1 LLSES
6 EKGVTT
12 LRCDNIPR
20 TCLAADKNTGANAET
35 EPHRVMGAILMIHT
49 TSISKEN
56 GQFPAGADDLI
67 QRIHREV
74 IVGKNVTI

>member
-1 LLSES
+1 M
-6 EKGVTT
+6 TDMT
-12 LRCDNIPR
+12 F
-20 TCLAADKNTGANAET
+20 
-35 EPHRVMGAILMIHT
+35 
-49 TSISKEN
+49 ISREN